1 MEIGLIALLQKELE
15 SRKDRNPQ
23 YSLRAFASALEIS
36 PAQLSQIISGKRNLT
51 AKAISKISK
60 KLSLSPLEQ
69 AHYLKDWSNK
79 KVQFEKE
86 DIQILEK
93 RQLQDDEFKLISEWY
108 HMAILSL
115 APLPGSSTDSHW
127 IAGRLGITVP
137 QAREA
142 VDRLQRLNVLARGA
156 QLKQI
161 SPPLSVVS
169 ETPSEAIRGYHQ
181 SILNR
186 AMDHLEK
193 VPAEQRD
200 YSAMTLSINLKN
212 MHRYRQLIEK
222 FQEDLIELCSKDT
235 KQDVYVM
242 SCQFFPVH
250 VPSER
255 KQS

>member
-1 MEIGLIALLQKELE
+1 MELGLIELLQKELKT
-15 SRKDRNPQ
+15 RKERNPQ
-23 YSLRAFASALEIS
+23 YSLRAFAAALEIS

-51 AKAISKISK
+51 AKAITKIAK

-79 KVQFEKE
+79 KVHFEKE
-86 DIQILEK
+86 DLQILEK

-127 IAGRLGITVP
+127 IAGKLGISVP

-142 VDRLQRLNVLARGA
+142 VDRLQRLKILAMGA
-156 QLKQI
+156 HLKQI

-181 SILNR
+181 KMLSR
-186 AMDHLEK
+186 ALDHLEK
-193 VPAEQRD
+193 VPAEKRD
-200 YSAMTLSINLKN
+200 YSAMTLPINIKN
-212 MHRYRQLIEK
+212 MHRYRKLIEK
-222 FQEDLIELCSKDT
+222 FQEDLLELCSRDS
-235 KQDVYVM
+235 KQEVYVM
-242 SCQFFPVH
+242 SCQFFPAH
-250 VPSER
+250 VAKER
-255 KQS
+255 K